1 MDGKSIVVCV
11 QILYPLPCPALEK
24 HAFVAVLQIPDGAH
38 LKKDA
43 SPSFFFYWDM
53 VTYNC
58 NLGDCDANCPCWFRE
73 GASANVS

>member
-24 HAFVAVLQIPDGAH
+24 HAFVAALADPGWGASQ
-38 LKKDA
+38 KKRCVPLFLFLDK
-43 SPSFFFYWDM
+43 

-58 NLGDCDANCPCWFRE
+58 NLGDCDANCPCWFRDVC
-73 GASANVS
+73 GAS